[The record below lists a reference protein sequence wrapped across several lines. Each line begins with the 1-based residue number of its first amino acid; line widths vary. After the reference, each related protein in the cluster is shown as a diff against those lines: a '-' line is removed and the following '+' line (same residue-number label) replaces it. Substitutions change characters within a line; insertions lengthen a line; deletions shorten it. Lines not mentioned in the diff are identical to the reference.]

1 MRSAISDPS
10 FSATRMSV
18 DKRSHAAAMP
28 PTCDSDLCMCDSTVP
43 IPHLLPSVNFFPQCS
58 LLFLL
63 PSHAPFPLSTPTPYP
78 SLSTLPSFG
87 PESGCG
93 GTAACLATLACHPSF
108 RSCLVSG
115 FGGVLQTPVARGKK
129 TSSGT
134 GGGGNAAAQSPTD

>member
-1 MRSAISDPS
+1 
-10 FSATRMSV
+10 MSV
-18 DKRSHAAAMP
+18 DKRSHAAAAMP

-43 IPHLLPSVNFFPQCS
+43 IPHLLPSVNFFPLPFAGRSSVFYSSCQVMPPLHS
-58 LLFLL
+58 NPLPLLEPPLL
-63 PSHAPFPLSTPTPYP
+63 TPL
-78 SLSTLPSFG
+78 LTLPSFG

-129 TSSGT
+129 NLLRNGRGRQRSSPIP
-134 GGGGNAAAQSPTD
+134 N

>member
-1 MRSAISDPS
+1 MILLLWNA
-10 FSATRMSV
+10 
-18 DKRSHAAAMP
+18 DKGGEGVKNPENLADVI
-28 PTCDSDLCMCDSTVP
+28 CEW
-43 IPHLLPSVNFFPQCS
+43 
-58 LLFLL
+58 
-63 PSHAPFPLSTPTPYP
+63 PLTP
-78 SLSTLPSFG
+78 LPSFG
-87 PESGCG
+87 PESGCR